1 MIERIEN
8 GLQLAV
14 LSVCIVFAFWRV
26 VHYHSRTWTLLTLF
40 FGSWALG
47 DLYWLVCLLY
57 YGKTPQISVVSDLS
71 WFASYVFLYLL
82 LRRNAPP
89 RGAVTKKLLP
99 WLGVVFPA
107 GMAVFFIQWGSIAS
121 NLIYASLMALL
132 LYSTL
137 RRIVERRS
145 YPGQL
150 PLCLTI
156 TVFCL
161 LEYSLWTASCFFA
174 GDTLSNPYYW
184 FDFLLTLCMFL
195 FLPATKK
202 AVTA

>member
-14 LSVCIVFAFWRV
+14 LAVCIVSAFWRV
-26 VHYHSRTWTLLTLF
+26 VHYRSRTWILLTLF

-47 DLYWLVCLLY
+47 DLYWTVCLLY

-71 WFASYVFLYLL
+71 WYASYVFLYLL

-89 RGAVTKKLLP
+89 QGAVSKRLLP
-99 WLGVVFPA
+99 WLGVVVPV
-107 GMAVFFIQWGSIAS
+107 GMAGFFMQWGAIAS
-121 NLIYASLMALL
+121 NLIYALLMVLL
-132 LYSTL
+132 LYSAL
-137 RRIVERRS
+137 RRIAERSS

-161 LEYSLWTASCFFA
+161 LEYGLWTASCFFE
-174 GDTLSNPYYW
+174 GDTLMNPYYW
-184 FDFLLTLCMFL
+184 FDLLLTASFPF